1 MSIGQLD
8 EHRTMLG
15 IADEFE
21 CPAPVLEIVAD
32 YLFSVE
38 IGSQT
43 EWENAMKVYFELTE
57 DNMISR
63 IDNATA
69 GMLVQKPSPRQ
80 CKFLQKLRKIRANA
94 QEAARAQARLKAAE
108 ETRKETRKRHAKR
121 QKTCVCQSCV

>member
-80 CKFLQKLRKIRANA
+80 CKFLQNLRKIRADA
-94 QEAARAQARLKAAE
+94 QEADRTRARVKAAE
-108 ETRKETRKRHAKR
+108 KKEKRHAKR
-121 QKTCVCQSCV
+121 QKTSSSSSSSS